1 MLGNARGGVKL
12 NIFGGA
18 RSAPRFLIP
27 FWVEKLG
34 LGGGGIT
41 PPREPRGGYY
51 PFYPPTSYAPANIL
65 KKVTKLAPKN
75 VLGKFCINNGQ
86 GFRPPP
92 STSSAVGEAPPP
104 WMPRRG

>member
-41 PPREPRGGYY
+41 PPREPRGGIT
-51 PFYPPTSYAPANIL
+51 PFTPLLPTLLVICMMA
-65 KKVTKLAPKN
+65 
-75 VLGKFCINNGQ
+75 
-86 GFRPPP
+86 
-92 STSSAVGEAPPP
+92 
-104 WMPRRG
+104 

>member
-18 RSAPRFLIP
+18 RSAPRFFIP

-41 PPREPRGGYY
+41 PPREPRGGVL
-51 PFYPPTSYAPANIL
+51 PLLPPYFLRSCQHPKESYKIGTKKCFRQIL
-65 KKVTKLAPKN
+65 HK
-75 VLGKFCINNGQ
+75 
-86 GFRPPP
+86 
-92 STSSAVGEAPPP
+92 
-104 WMPRRG
+104 

>member
-18 RSAPRFLIP
+18 RSAPRFFIP

-51 PFYPPTSYAPANIL
+51 PFYPPTSYGLLIFMFNRKEERRLQNI
-65 KKVTKLAPKN
+65 
-75 VLGKFCINNGQ
+75 
-86 GFRPPP
+86 
-92 STSSAVGEAPPP
+92 SD
-104 WMPRRG
+104 